1 MIALSVAGLAALS
14 GLVSSVPLP
23 DGIIGHGGHG
33 GHVVSSPVVHAVH
46 SAPVVVSHEV
56 SHGGYQENYQPDPF
70 SFTYGVHDDQY
81 YTDFSESRHGDAQGN
96 IKGEYS
102 VALPDGRIQYVT
114 YTADGGYGGT
124 VMEVSYKGEARHP
137 EAVHSTPVVHE
148 VVSTPVIST
157 PVVSHGVSHGISH
170 GVSHGVSSGHLGGS
184 GLIGGSSNG
193 HIGGGGHF

>member
-114 YTADGGYGGT
+114 YTADGGYSRHGDAQGNI
-124 VMEVSYKGEARHP
+124 KGEYSVA
-137 EAVHSTPVVHE
+137 
-148 VVSTPVIST
+148 
-157 PVVSHGVSHGISH
+157 
-170 GVSHGVSSGHLGGS
+170 
-184 GLIGGSSNG
+184 
-193 HIGGGGHF
+193 

>member
-1 MIALSVAGLAALS
+1 MIALSIAGLAALY

-23 DGIIGHGGHG
+23 DGIGGVGLIGHG
-33 GHVVSSPVVHAVH
+33 GHVVSTPLVSAVH
-46 SAPVVVSHEV
+46 STPVVV
-56 SHGGYQENYQPDPF
+56 SHGGYQEENYQPDPF
-70 SFTYGVHDDQY
+70 SFTYGVHDDHY
-81 YTDFSESRHGDAQGN
+81 NTDFSESRSGDGAGN

-148 VVSTPVIST
+148 VVSTPVL
-157 PVVSHGVSHGISH
+157 SH

-184 GLIGGSSNG
+184 RLIGGGSIG
-193 HIGGGGHF
+193 HIGGGGLIGRGHF